1 MINLYGKNESFEPKA
16 IRLAK
21 EAFNV
26 EVTRRLNN
34 FAKKHWSEE
43 DLYKYLFPTENS
55 VKILCV
61 PCNDYDVSNAEGGDS
76 RLGMEVFVKFRMA
89 SKTYAD
95 EGELC
100 AYIADKSVLV
110 VDEMPVKISVVIEL
124 FQGKYVSLKARSL
137 YDFVENAKANIEQ
150 IIGRYIAGCNEN

>member
-1 MINLYGKNESFEPKA
+1 MNLYSKNESFEPKA

-21 EAFNV
+21 EAFDV

-34 FAKKHWSEE
+34 FAEKHWSKE
-43 DLYKYLFPTENS
+43 DLFKHLFPTENS
-55 VKILCV
+55 VRIFCV
-61 PCNDYDVSNAEGGDS
+61 PCNDYDVDNAEGGDS
-76 RLGMEVFVKFRMA
+76 RFGMKVVVRFRMA

-95 EGELC
+95 EGELST
-100 AYIADKSVLV
+100 YIADESVLV
-110 VDEMPVKISVVIEL
+110 VDEMPVKISIGIEL

-150 IIGRYIAGCNEN
+150 IIGKYIAGCN